1 MSAGV
6 IVGGIAASVLGGII
20 SIIPDLAGLSGS
32 SQDVVERE
40 IMKLQEEI
48 NQQNKQWNDERQ
60 ALFDIIGELGRRI
73 NELEHPPVPLWAMN
87 KHYDVGDVVVFKD
100 RKYQCIQAHDSY
112 ASNWTPLLAPALWQ
126 GI

>member
-32 SQDVVERE
+32 SQDVIERE

-112 ASNWTPLLAPALWQ
+112 APNWTPLLAPALWQ

>member
-1 MSAGV
+1 MSPAV

-20 SIIPDLAGLSGS
+20 SIIPDLAGLSGT
-32 SQDVVERE
+32 SQDAIERE
-40 IMKLQEEI
+40 IVKLQEEI

-60 ALFDIIGELGRRI
+60 ALYDIIGELGRRI
-73 NELEHPPVPLWAMN
+73 NELENPPVPLWAMN

-112 ASNWTPLLAPALWQ
+112 AANWTPLLAPALWQ